1 MSGASGNGPKREA
14 EQSLARHAAR
24 LPARIWGK
32 LRDGWKLA
40 EEIHKHQ
47 ATDRLEWE
55 TRELENIFSLLTLG
69 AFVGLQAPPMYIS
82 LELLPDMEKELV
94 LMANRACTA
103 QDPLADLFS
112 MFDSF

>member
-1 MSGASGNGPKREA
+1 MSGTGANGSKPGA
-14 EQSLARHAAR
+14 GQSLVRFAVR
-24 LPARIWGK
+24 LPALLWNK
-32 LRDGWKLA
+32 LRNGWRLA
-40 EEIHKHQ
+40 DEIHRHQ

-82 LELLPDMEKELV
+82 LELLPEMEKELV
-94 LMANRACTA
+94 LMANRACMA